1 MNNRVSYWSESK
13 KKYIPLDEMHTTH
26 PRNAIRKM
34 PSRNEAAMFDE
45 LMSRLNEV
53 VCTDNKSGDV
63 ILTIRGQS

>member
-26 PRNAIRKM
+26 LRNAIRKM
-34 PSRNEAAMFDE
+34 LSRNEAAMFDE